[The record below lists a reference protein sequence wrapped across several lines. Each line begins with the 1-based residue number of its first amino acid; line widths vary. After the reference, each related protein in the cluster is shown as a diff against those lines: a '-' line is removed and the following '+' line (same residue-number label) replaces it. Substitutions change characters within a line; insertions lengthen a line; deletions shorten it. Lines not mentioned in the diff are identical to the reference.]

1 MSKATSAISRR
12 GIEQI
17 LATGGQSGHA
27 TLIAQWNTKLIESLP
42 PHTQSLKPRRCA
54 ILSSNGVRCL
64 RHRFCRLDKCDWA
77 TRLPGHLA
85 TTAPKADGG

>member
-27 TLIAQWNTKLIESLP
+27 TLIAQ
-42 PHTQSLKPRRCA
+42 
-54 ILSSNGVRCL
+54 
-64 RHRFCRLDKCDWA
+64 
-77 TRLPGHLA
+77 
-85 TTAPKADGG
+85 